1 MFGIFGKSNVKS
13 ISGAEARELIKND
26 KSLTIIDIRTSPE
39 VNSGK
44 IPGAKHIDFYGSNFK
59 SEIDKLDKNKTY
71 LVYCASGG
79 RSKAACGL
87 MDKLEFKNIYE
98 LKGGYGAY

>member
-1 MFGIFGKSNVKS
+1 MFGIFGKSNIKS
-13 ISGAEARELIKND
+13 VSGIEAKELIKNE
-26 KSLTIIDIRTSPE
+26 KNLTIIDVRTSPE
-39 VNSGK
+39 VNNGK
-44 IPGAKHIDFYGSNFK
+44 IPKAKHIDFYSPNFK
-59 SEIDKLDKNKTY
+59 SEIDKLDRNGIY

-98 LKGGYGAY
+98 LKGGYAAY